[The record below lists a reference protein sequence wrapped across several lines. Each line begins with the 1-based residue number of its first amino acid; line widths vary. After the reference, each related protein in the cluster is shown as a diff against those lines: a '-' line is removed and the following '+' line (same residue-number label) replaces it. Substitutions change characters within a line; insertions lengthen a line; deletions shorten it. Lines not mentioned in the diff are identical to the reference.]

1 MFCSNDKET
10 QRKLEKVVYNGANVL
25 NQKVCFNGSHQCNQ
39 KTGEFQI

>member
-25 NQKVCFNGSHQCNQ
+25 NQKKVCFNGSHQCNQ
-39 KTGEFQI
+39 KSGEF